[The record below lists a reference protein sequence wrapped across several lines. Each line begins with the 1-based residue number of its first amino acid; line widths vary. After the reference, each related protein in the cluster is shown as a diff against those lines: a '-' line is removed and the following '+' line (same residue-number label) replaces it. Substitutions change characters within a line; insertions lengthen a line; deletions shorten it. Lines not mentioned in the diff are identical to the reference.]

1 VWNPLSA
8 AGRAALDALVTQQ
21 AQIIAYIDD
30 YKLLMVATLA
40 MAPLL
45 LIFRKA
51 SRSREAPAGGA
62 HI

>member
-1 VWNPLSA
+1 VSA
-8 AGRAALDALVTQQ
+8 GGRAALDSLVTQQ

-51 SRSREAPAGGA
+51 PRGSKIEPAGGA